1 MASFKRIGATAGIV
15 LGAAA
20 GLAGV
25 GLMAVLR
32 RSLPRTT
39 GALALPGLESPV
51 QVLRDRWGVP
61 HIYARSNADLFMAQ
75 GYVHAQDRLWQMELH
90 RRTGQGQLAEIF
102 GPIALESD
110 RFLRV
115 MGFGRVARRET
126 ELLAGA
132 AREAIEAYVRGVNT
146 YISQYAGRLPI
157 EFTIL
162 RLRPRPWEPADVLV
176 WGKMMAL
183 TLSENWTDEI
193 LRARIVAAVG
203 AERAAALEPD
213 YDGAHPLIIPPGIR
227 YRSDIGADA
236 LRGAAAVAAFA
247 GEIGGGQGSNNW
259 AVGGARAANGMPLLA
274 NDPHLS
280 LQLPSLWYENHLS
293 GGDYHVTGVSIPG
306 SPGVIIGHN
315 ERIAWGATNAMTD
328 VQDLYIERFDPQDS
342 TRYEFQGQW
351 ERAEIVREEI
361 AIRGRSEPFVEE
373 VRVTRHGPVITPL
386 VPTTEEPRTTPRVP
400 DQEPGID
407 HARTTDHGPR
417 TTDHEQLALRWTALE
432 PGRIFDAVLALNRAT
447 NWDSFRAA
455 LADWTVPAQNFVYAD
470 VEGHIGYALGGD
482 IPTRAQGDGRVP
494 APGWTGEYEW
504 TGVIPHAELPHA
516 LDPETGFVATANNRI
531 VGDEYPYPLPAEWL
545 SGYRATRI
553 CELIEQTPRH
563 DTASFAHIQGDLRS
577 LPGLELAALA
587 DRLPATSVTAQHAR
601 DALAAWDGELTAE
614 SIGGTIYARL
624 REKLLAD
631 ALAEI
636 AGPLGTVTGLGA
648 FAAFPSAD
656 YYQRALPQVLRRA
669 AARDDGWLPASRT
682 WDAVLA
688 EAWDATVAE
697 LQTEYGDDVRLWIYG
712 RKHVLTFRHPL
723 DAVPTLAR
731 LLDRGPFP
739 TGGDVDTVRM
749 GHLPRIFAGPS
760 FYVAPSYRQ
769 ICDTADWDRSQSI
782 HPPGQ
787 SGQPGSRHYAD
798 LLQHWLRVEYHP
810 MLWSR
815 ARVEAA
821 AVDRLTLEPENRP
834 T

>member
-15 LGAAA
+15 LGATA

-32 RSLPRTT
+32 RSLPRTS
-39 GALALPGLESPV
+39 GALVLPGLESAV

-61 HIYARSNADLFMAQ
+61 HIYARNNADLFMAQ
-75 GYVHAQDRLWQMELH
+75 GYVHAQDRLWQMEFH

-110 RFLRV
+110 RFLRI
-115 MGFGRVARRET
+115 MGFGRVARREA
-126 ELLAGA
+126 ESLSGA
-132 AREAIEAYVRGVNT
+132 PREAIEAYVRGVNT
-146 YISQYAGRLPI
+146 YIDQHAGRLPI

-162 RLRPRPWEPADVLV
+162 RLRPRPWTPVDVLV

-213 YDGAHPLIIPPGIR
+213 DDDTHPLIIPPGVY
-227 YRSDIGADA
+227 YRPDIGADA
-236 LRGAAAVAAFA
+236 LHGAAAATTFA
-247 GEIGGGQGSNNW
+247 GEIGSGQGSNNW
-259 AVGGARAANGMPLLA
+259 VVGGRRAASGMPLLA

-280 LQLPSLWYENHLS
+280 LQVPSLWYENHLN

-306 SPGVIIGHN
+306 TPGVIIGHN
-315 ERIAWGATNAMTD
+315 ERIAWGVTNAMTD
-328 VQDLYIERFDPQDS
+328 VQDLYIERFDPQDP
-342 TRYEFQGQW
+342 TRYELQGQW
-351 ERAEIVREEI
+351 ERAEVVREEI
-361 AIRGRSEPFVEE
+361 AVRGRGEPFVEE
-373 VRVTRHGPVITPL
+373 VRITRHGPVISPL
-386 VPTTEEPRTTPRVP
+386 VS
-400 DQEPGID
+400 
-407 HARTTDHGPR
+407 TTDHRPL
-417 TTDHEQLALRWTALE
+417 TTDHRKDSEIADQPSVVGRQSSEEALALRWTALDV
-432 PGRIFDAVLALNRAT
+432 GRIFHSVLALNRAAD
-447 NWDSFRAA
+447 WGSFRAA

-482 IPTRAQGDGRVP
+482 IPVRAQGDGRVP

-504 TGVIPHAELPHA
+504 TGVIPRAELPHV
-516 LDPETGFVATANNRI
+516 LDPEAGFVATANNRI
-531 VGDEYPYPLPAEWL
+531 VGDEYPYPLHAEWL
-545 SGYRATRI
+545 NGYRVARI

-563 DTASFAHIQGDLRS
+563 DAASFARVQGDLRS

-587 DRLPATSVTAQHAR
+587 DRLPATTVTAQHGR

-614 SIGGTIYARL
+614 SVGATIYARL
-624 REKLLAD
+624 REKLLAG
-631 ALAEI
+631 ALADI
-636 AGPLGTVTGLGA
+636 AGPIGTTTGLGA
-648 FAAFPSAD
+648 FASFPSAD
-656 YYQRALPQVLRRA
+656 YCQRMLPQILRRA
-669 AARDDGWLPASRT
+669 ATRDDAWLPAGRT

-688 EAWDATVAE
+688 DAWEATIAE
-697 LQTEYGDDVRLWIYG
+697 LHAEYGDDVRLWIYG
-712 RKHVLTFRHPL
+712 RKHVLNLHHPL
-723 DAVPTLAR
+723 AAVPALAK
-731 LLDRGPFP
+731 LFDRGPFP
-739 TGGDVDTVRM
+739 SGGDIDTVRM
-749 GHLPRIFAGPS
+749 GYLPRIFAGPP
-760 FYVAPSYRQ
+760 FYVASSYRQ

-798 LLQHWLRVEYHP
+798 LLQHWLRMEYHP

-815 ARVEAA
+815 ARVEAVA
-821 AVDRLTLEPENRP
+821 IERLTLEPESQP

>member
-32 RSLPRTT
+32 RSLPHTS

-61 HIYARSNADLFMAQ
+61 HIYARSNTDLFMAQ

-90 RRTGQGQLAEIF
+90 RRTGHGQLAEIF

-110 RFLRV
+110 RFLRI
-115 MGFGRVARRET
+115 MGFGRVARHEA
-126 ELLAGA
+126 ELLTGA
-132 AREAIEAYVRGVNT
+132 AHEAIEAYVRGVNA

-162 RLRPRPWEPADVLV
+162 RLRPRPWQPADVLV

-183 TLSENWTDEI
+183 TLSRNWTDEL

-203 AERAAALEPD
+203 AERAAALEPG
-213 YDGAHPLIIPPGIR
+213 YDGAHPLIIPPGMH
-227 YRSDIGADA
+227 YRPDIGTDA
-236 LRGAAAVAAFA
+236 LRGAAAAEKFVGKF
-247 GEIGGGQGSNNW
+247 GGVQGSNSW
-259 AVGGARAANGMPLLA
+259 VVGGGRAASGMPLLA
-274 NDPHLS
+274 NDPHLE
-280 LQLPSLWYENHLS
+280 LPLPSLWYENHLS

-306 SPGVIIGHN
+306 APGVIIGHN
-315 ERIAWGATNAMTD
+315 ERIAWGVTNAMTD
-328 VQDLYIERFDPQDS
+328 VQDLYVERFDPQDPA
-342 TRYEFQGQW
+342 RYEFQGQW
-351 ERAEIVREEI
+351 ERAEVVREEI
-361 AIRGRSEPFVEE
+361 VVRGRSEPFVEE
-373 VRVTRHGPVITPL
+373 VRITRHGPVISPL
-386 VPTTEEPRTTPRVP
+386 VPTT
-400 DQEPGID
+400 D
-407 HARTTDHGPR
+407 HRPPTTDHRKEREVSDLSSVVGR
-417 TTDHEQLALRWTALE
+417 QSSAEALALRWTALG
-432 PGRIFDAVLALNRAT
+432 PGRIFDSVLALNQAS

-482 IPTRAQGDGRVP
+482 IPIRAQGDGRVP
-494 APGWTGEYEW
+494 VPGWTGEYEW
-504 TGVIPHAELPHA
+504 TGIIPPAELPHL
-516 LDPETGFVATANNRI
+516 LDPEAGFVATANNRI
-531 VGDEYPYPLPAEWL
+531 VDDQYPYPLPAEWL
-545 SGYRATRI
+545 SGYRANRI
-553 CELIEQTPRH
+553 SELVEQTQHH
-563 DTASFAHIQGDLRS
+563 DIASFAHIQGDLHS
-577 LPGLELAALA
+577 QPGLELAALA
-587 DRLPATSVTAQHAR
+587 DRLPATSVAAQHAR
-601 DALAAWDGELTAE
+601 DTLAAWDGELTAE

-624 REKLLAD
+624 REKLLAG

-636 AGPLGTVTGLGA
+636 AGPLGTVAGLGA
-648 FAAFPSAD
+648 FALLPSAD
-656 YYQRALPQVLRRA
+656 YEHRVLPQLLRHA
-669 AARDDGWLPASRT
+669 AAREDSWLPDGRT

-688 EAWDATVAE
+688 EAWEASVAE
-697 LQTEYGDDVRLWIYG
+697 LRAEYGDDVRLWIYG
-712 RKHVLTFRHPL
+712 RKHVVSLRHPL
-723 DAVPTLAR
+723 DAVPTLAK

-739 TGGDVDTVRM
+739 TGGDSDTLRM
-749 GHLPRIFAGPS
+749 GYLPRITAGPP
-760 FYVAPSYRQ
+760 FYIASSYRQ

-787 SGQPGSRHYAD
+787 SGQPASHHYAD
-798 LLQHWLRVEYHP
+798 LLQHWLRMEYHP

-821 AVDRLTLEPENRP
+821 AVERLTLEPEHQP